1 MGDDGTQPG
10 CGLVPPKPRP
20 FRLVYRAFERIEFD
34 QAKNDEVFEGR
45 GFDLG
50 YVGRLFPGYVLE
62 RQDTRPY
69 PEPRFQVIGELLG
82 QVFVVVYTR
91 RGKAC
96 RLITAW
102 LADPADRTLWHDQTR

>member
-1 MGDDGTQPG
+1 MAP
-10 CGLVPPKPRP
+10 PRP
-20 FRLVYRAFERIEFD
+20 YRLVYRAFDRFEFD
-34 QAKNDEVFEGR
+34 QGKSAAILEVR

-50 YVGRLFPGYVLE
+50 YVSRVFPGYVLE

-69 PEPRFQVIGELLG
+69 SEPRFQVIGELLG
-82 QVFVVVYTR
+82 QVFEVVYTR

-102 LADPADRTLWHDQTR
+102 LAEENAMEIWNDHFAR

>member
-1 MGDDGTQPG
+1 MRASAAQATAFPT
-10 CGLVPPKPRP
+10 GL
-20 FRLVYRAFERIEFD
+20 RAFERIEFD
-34 QAKNDEVFEGR
+34 QAKSDEVFEGR